1 MNTDQTCAGIELN
14 HAPVAIGRDRFLG
27 LIVRTLSNTLEE
39 TVGATEASGFMNL
52 VGLSVFEEIHA
63 EYLRASG
70 KDRLDR
76 SSVTAVL
83 LDLKHQLGGDFQI
96 VEETD
101 DRIVLSNQRCP
112 FGALAANCSSL
123 CMVTSH
129 VFGHLMAESQGYGRV
144 TLADTIARGAPACR
158 IVIDLDPDAPGDEGQ
173 SYFARARS

>member
-1 MNTDQTCAGIELN
+1 MNIDQIHAGIELSR
-14 HAPVAIGRDRFLG
+14 APVAIDRDRFLG

-39 TVGATEASGFMNL
+39 TVGAAEASGFMNL
-52 VGLSVFEEIHA
+52 VGLSVFEEIQA
-63 EYLRASG
+63 EYLRATG

-76 SSVTAVL
+76 SSVTAIL
-83 LDLKHQLGGDFQI
+83 LDFKHRLGGDFQI

-101 DRIVLSNQRCP
+101 DRIVFSNRRCP

-173 SYFARARS
+173 SYYARAHS

>member
-1 MNTDQTCAGIELN
+1 MNLDQTYAGIELSR
-14 HAPVAIGRDRFLG
+14 APVAIDLDRFLG
-27 LIVRTLSNTLEE
+27 LIVRTLSKTLEE

-52 VGLSVFEEIHA
+52 VGLSVFEEIQA
-63 EYLRASG
+63 EYLRVTG

-76 SSVTAVL
+76 SSATAIL
-83 LDLKHQLGGDFQI
+83 LDFKHRLGGDFQV
-96 VEETD
+96 VEETEE
-101 DRIVLSNQRCP
+101 RIVLSNRRCP

-158 IVIDLDPDAPGDEGQ
+158 IVIDLDPGEPGDEGQ
-173 SYFARARS
+173 SYYARVHS